1 MVQKKLPLI
10 NSAHGSGTR
19 NIINELIK
27 LFNGMGYTYDEALS
41 KAHDVLEEAKR
52 TNNMNKNVQKQVDD
66 LILHAGESDA
76 EVIQARGEFP
86 LLKDRIL
93 DIEDS
98 VDDVS
103 INVKRYGM
111 STTATWQ
118 TNRDAMQAAN
128 DYVYSK
134 GGGTVLVPPGVYTA
148 KGIVQDSNVVFDLKG
163 VTLKSP
169 DGQGPSIISS
179 RKYSVTGSVGVASNI
194 ISVDSADD
202 IHVGSNI
209 AIEGAGG
216 LLNTQQTTLASAIDN
231 NTTSFL
237 LTDDDGNFQRG
248 GFLRVGN
255 ELIRYSSISNK
266 RVTVTERGALGT
278 SATSHVSG
286 SKIGL
291 AIVFY
296 TEVIKKSGHT
306 LTLKDSL
313 PINVS
318 NTICHIG
325 AFKPGIIGGIFDG
338 NKPNTPASAS
348 VYGVHWSGT
357 KFGKIDN
364 SEFIKF
370 DHGGVILTR
379 GASDNTINSP
389 IFRDN
394 GQYDLASGN
403 KGAGLWLFQGCKGNK
418 VSNPT
423 FTGGGW
429 VAAYIDD
436 RTTISN
442 QFDAPNTDNFISNY
456 TVDFNNTPVGYN
468 PGMIVTGSSRNIITS
483 GSIKGPFTGFT
494 AERGSQYL
502 GEQGVAK
509 DNEFNSVSLD
519 VRQPWNISAPGNRIN
534 NAIYSE
540 RLIAQPATHAE
551 TLVYAV
557 SPSRGKSAKFGA
569 INFENGSINFPSL
582 TFSSDPKSG
591 FYLHGEETVGLSL
604 GQQSSLVFY
613 QSLMRMKD
621 NYTIETGT
629 VTGTRIGLN
638 ANNKIGFYGKTPIAQ
653 QDTLE
658 NTKGYTLQQLEYE
671 VNALKNV
678 LRNLGLIGQ

>member
-1 MVQKKLPLI
+1 MQNKLPLI
-10 NSAHGSGTR
+10 NSAHGSETR

-93 DIEDS
+93 NIEDS

-134 GGGTVLVPPGVYTA
+134 GGGTVLVPPGEYLV
-148 KGIVQDSNVVFDLKG
+148 KGIVQDSNVIFDLKG

-169 DGQGPSIISS
+169 DGLGPSIISS
-179 RKYSVTGSVGVASNI
+179 REYSVTGSVGVASNI
-194 ISVDSADD
+194 ISVDSPDD
-202 IHVGSNI
+202 IHVGSSI

-216 LLNTQQTTLASAIDN
+216 MLNTQQTTLASNIDN
-231 NTTSFL
+231 STTSFL

-278 SATSHVSG
+278 SARSHVSG

-296 TEVIKKSGHT
+296 TEVVKKTGNT
-306 LTLKDSL
+306 LILKDSL
-313 PINVS
+313 PINVV

-325 AFKPGIIGGIFDG
+325 AFKPGIVGGTFDG
-338 NKPNTPASAS
+338 NKPNVPAASS

-364 SEFIKF
+364 SEFIKCG
-370 DHGGVILTR
+370 HGGVILTR

-389 IFRDN
+389 IFRDI

-403 KGAGLWLFQGCKGNK
+403 KGAGLWIFQGCKGNK

-456 TVDFNNTPVGYN
+456 TIDFNNTPVGYN

-483 GSIKGPFTGFT
+483 GSIKGPYTGFT
-494 AERGSQYL
+494 VERGSQYL

-519 VRQPWNISAPGNRIN
+519 VRQPWNISSPGNRIN
-534 NAIYSE
+534 NIVYSDRMIANPVTDESTVIYAI
-540 RLIAQPATHAE
+540 
-551 TLVYAV
+551 
-557 SPSRGKSAKFGA
+557 SPSKGESAVFGDIA
-569 INFENGSINFPSL
+569 FQDGMPSKPSITFTNDRDTGIIRYGENTMGMVSN
-582 TFSSDPKSG
+582 
-591 FYLHGEETVGLSL
+591 GELIVTL
-604 GQQSSLVFY
+604 Y
-613 QSLMRMKD
+613 NTLMRLKD
-621 NYTIETGT
+621 GYTIETGT
-629 VTGTRIGLN
+629 THGTRIGNN
-638 ANNKIGFYGKTPIAQ
+638 ANNKMGFYGKTPIAQ
-653 QDTLE
+653 QPKMD
-658 NTKGYTLQQLEYE
+658 NTKGYTLEQLEYE
-671 VNALKNV
+671 VNAVKNV